1 MHRLGV
7 QSIVFFIKAWVAV
20 YDIAT
25 LPVYF
30 IFQKPW
36 IHWKRKRACF
46 AKRIIEGDPSSP
58 YRRLKNEELDN
69 LKGLQTLDEITRMAI
84 RMNPNRPAL
93 GTRQLLGCREERQPD
108 GKVFKKLV
116 LGEYEWLTYEEVGRK
131 IELTARG
138 LLSMGL
144 KPRQYVA
151 IFAETRAEWMLTAQA
166 CFRANI
172 PIVTLYATLSNDGI
186 VSAINQTEV
195 THLVTSSDLLPRVL
209 SVLDRMP
216 SITHIVY
223 MHGAKL
229 TPLPQ
234 LTTCPQVIPFSNIE
248 ERGACYE
255 FEPTAPEPDDVA
267 MVMFTSGS
275 AGNPKGV
282 ITTHRNFVASM
293 NGFGP
298 IWSNHGAYSNNET
311 YLAYLPLAHVY
322 ELFAESLLFSAG
334 ARIGYASPLT
344 LTDNSSGLVK
354 GCPGDATLLQPTQI
368 PSVPLVLDRLRKGV
382 YEAIAQKG
390 PLFKAIFEYAI
401 LYKNLWLDLG
411 FDTPLLNMTL
421 FKKTRLLLGGKIRA
435 LVCSSA
441 PISSET
447 RQFVRACFC
456 CRVTEAYGLSETCG
470 AVCIMDA
477 DDASMGRVGAPIPG
491 CFIRL
496 VDWKDGRYCTADKPN
511 PRGEIAIAGGTVT
524 QGYHKN
530 DDLTREAYRVVDGVR
545 WFYTGDIGE
554 FFPDGTLK
562 IIDRKKD
569 LVKLQYGEYISLGYV
584 ESVLKTCPL
593 VDNVFAY
600 ASSLHTY
607 LVAFV
612 APNFEQLQRL
622 ARSAGKTECTTLK
635 ELCEDEEVTAA
646 ASKSV
651 IECARKSG
659 LQKTELPVKIKF
671 CAEEWLPDSGL
682 VTPTLKIRRKPM
694 ELFYQRDIQALYDS
708 RENVRRS

>member
-1 MHRLGV
+1 MHRLWV
-7 QSIVFFIKAWVAV
+7 QSIVYLIKVWAAV

-30 IFQKPW
+30 VFQKPW
-36 IHWKRKRACF
+36 IHWKHKRACF
-46 AKRIIEGDPSSP
+46 AKRIIEADPSSP
-58 YRRLKNEELDN
+58 YRRLKHEELDN
-69 LKGLQTLDEITRMAI
+69 LKGLQTLDEITRMTI

-93 GTRQLLGCREERQPD
+93 GTRQLLGCREERQQD

-172 PIVTLYATLSNDGI
+172 PIVTLYATLSNDGV

-209 SVLDRMP
+209 SVVDRMP

-223 MHGAKL
+223 MHSAIL
-229 TPLPQ
+229 TPLSP
-234 LTTCPQVIPFSNIE
+234 LTNGPQVVPFSNIE
-248 ERGACYE
+248 ERGASYDV
-255 FEPTAPEPDDVA
+255 EPTPPAPDDVA
-267 MVMFTSGS
+267 IVMFTSGS
-275 AGNPKGV
+275 AGTPKGV
-282 ITTHRNFVASM
+282 ITTHRNFVASI

-298 IWSNHGAYSNNET
+298 IWSNLGVYSNNDA
-311 YLAYLPLAHVY
+311 YIAYLPLAHVY
-322 ELFAESLLFSAG
+322 ELFAETLLFSAG
-334 ARIGYASPLT
+334 ARIGYASALT

-354 GCPGDATLLQPTQI
+354 GCPGDATLLQPTII
-368 PSVPLVLDRLRKGV
+368 PCVPLVLERLRKGV
-382 YEAIAQKG
+382 CEATASKG
-390 PLFKAIFEYAI
+390 PLFKDLFDYSVH
-401 LYKNLWLDLG
+401 YKNYWLDLG
-411 FDTPLLNMTL
+411 FDTPLLNMVL
-421 FKKTRLLLGGKIRA
+421 FKKVRLLLGGKLKLMIS
-435 LVCSSA
+435 SSA
-441 PISSET
+441 PISNDT

-456 CRVTEAYGLSETCG
+456 CRFTEAYGLSEACG
-470 AVCIMDA
+470 AVCLMDA
-477 DDASMGRVGAPIPG
+477 DDASMGRVGAPISG
-491 CFIRL
+491 CYIRL
-496 VDWKDGRYCTADKPN
+496 VDWKEGQYCTEDKPN
-511 PRGEIAIAGGTVT
+511 PRGEIAVT
-524 QGYHKN
+524 GRSITLGYHKN
-530 DDLTREAYRVVDGVR
+530 EDLTREAYRVVDGVR
-545 WFYTGDIGE
+545 WLYTGDIGE

-584 ESVLKTCPL
+584 ESMLKASPL
-593 VDNVFAY
+593 VDNVFVY
-600 ASSLHTY
+600 GSSLHTY

-622 ARSAGKTECTTLK
+622 ARSLGKKQCTTLK
-635 ELCEDEEVTAA
+635 ELCEDEDVTAA

-651 IECARKSG
+651 IECARENG
-659 LQKTELPVKIKF
+659 LQKTEVPFKIRF
-671 CAEEWLPDSGL
+671 CAEEWLPESGL

-694 ELFYQRDIQALYDS
+694 EVFYQHDIEALYYS
-708 RENVRRS
+708 GEESKLG